1 MGMRSLLNEASR
13 QRFSWDFLQ
22 ISSACIT
29 AFYLPYCL
37 LFTEISWQ
45 QLDLWVTLSIIGL
58 FDIGIQIRTP
68 YELNGVHKTNPEDIR
83 KHYIYSWLA
92 PDLVSNLCILVA
104 TFVPGA
110 ACLQLI
116 RSSQIFRI
124 LSRWD
129 NIQAFPPL
137 LLRISRYSIG
147 LLVITNWISA
157 AWLWI
162 GLSER
167 SEASWIARAGL
178 QSESH
183 AKQYLMSVYWSV
195 TTLAS
200 VGYGD
205 ITPKTNIEII
215 AAIFVMGAGV
225 LLFAFAIGNVVAFA
239 KQLDDGKSEYRMK
252 EAGIRRYLAF
262 NGVNQETLTGLRRF
276 SEYRWKQSR
285 GVDPNAIIRQ
295 LPSAIQSEILTEI
308 LNRSIQNVPLFN
320 LAPQALRKRL
330 LVLLKPEIYP
340 PGTEI
345 LAADEP
351 GNEIVF
357 ITHGQA
363 NLETDESV
371 EPELWSYGPGEYFG
385 DLSFFLKERRNSSV
399 VAQTYVE
406 AFILERHLFD
416 TLKKQDP
423 RLREVVQ
430 SMATSQGSRNQE
442 LLMAGVII

>member
-1 MGMRSLLNEASR
+1 MGIKSLLNEDSR
-13 QRFSWDFLQ
+13 QRRSWDFLQ

-37 LFTEISWQ
+37 LFAEAGWQ
-45 QLDLWVTLSIIGL
+45 QFDLWVTLSTIGL
-58 FDIGIQIRTP
+58 IDSGIQIQTP
-68 YELNGVHKTNPEDIR
+68 YELNGVYKTNPEDIR
-83 KHYIYSWLA
+83 KHYIHSWLA
-92 PDLVSNLCILVA
+92 PDLISNLCILAA

-110 ACLQLI
+110 GCLQLI

-129 NIQAFPPL
+129 NIQALPPL
-137 LLRISRYSIG
+137 LLRICRYSIG
-147 LLVITNWISA
+147 ILVITNWISA

-162 GLSER
+162 GLSEK
-167 SEASWIARAGL
+167 SGANWIARAGL

-205 ITPKTNIEII
+205 ITPKTNLEII

-262 NGVNQETLTGLRRF
+262 NGVSPSTLTGLRRF
-276 SEYRWKQSR
+276 SEYRWNQSR
-285 GVDPNAIIRQ
+285 GIDPNAIIRQ
-295 LPSAIQSEILTEI
+295 LPSTIQSEILTEI

-320 LAPQALRKRL
+320 LAPQALRNRL
-330 LVLLKPEIYP
+330 LILLRPEIYP
-340 PGTEI
+340 PGTQI
-345 LAADEP
+345 LSDDEP

-357 ITHGQA
+357 ITRGQA
-363 NLETDESV
+363 QLETSESL
-371 EPELWSYGPGEYFG
+371 ESALYAYGPGEYFG

-406 AFILERHLFD
+406 AFVLERHLFD

-423 RLREVVQ
+423 RLREVLQ
-430 SMATSQGSRNQE
+430 AMAASQTGRNQA
-442 LLMAGVII
+442 LLMAGIII

>member
-1 MGMRSLLNEASR
+1 MGIKSLLNEDSR

-37 LFTEISWQ
+37 LFTDISWQ
-45 QLDLWVTLSIIGL
+45 QLDLWFALSIIGL

-68 YELNGVHKTNPEDIR
+68 YELNGVHNANPEDIR

-92 PDLVSNLCILVA
+92 PDLVSNLWILVA
-104 TFVPGA
+104 MFVPGA

-205 ITPKTNIEII
+205 ITPKTNQEII

-285 GVDPNAIIRQ
+285 GVDPNEIIRQ

-351 GNEIVF
+351 GNEIIF

-363 NLETDESV
+363 HLTTDESV
-371 EPELWSYGPGEYFG
+371 DPELWSYGPGEYFG

-416 TLKKQDP
+416 ALKKQDP

-430 SMATSQGSRNQE
+430 SMATRQGSRNQA